1 MTDDRTEFQNADGQS
16 FSQKL
21 SMSATTPPSE
31 VPGYRL
37 IRFLGSGAFGQV
49 WVGLDLNTGRDVA
62 VKFYLHRGGVNWSL
76 LSREVKN
83 LVQLSADRQVV
94 QVLEVGWDADPPYY
108 VMELINGG
116 SLEDLLKRRPQ
127 LPVAEATE
135 MFQEICVGLNHCHA
149 KGVLHC
155 DLKPANVLLGEDGNP
170 RLADFGQSRLSHE
183 QTPALGT
190 LFYMAPEQADL
201 NSAPNASW
209 DVYAAGA
216 ILYRMLT
223 GDPPHRGGDLIKSI
237 DTEGSLPKRLQRYR
251 ESIQNCPPADDHL
264 KVMGVD
270 RSLGQ
275 IVSSCLAADPAQRYT
290 NVQQILEDLD
300 RRQQSRNRWP
310 LLMLG
315 IVGPLLILLAT
326 SFFGY
331 RSIQKATQRTK
342 EALRTEAGSSNELA
356 ARFAARTLESEIKD
370 YYDLVRDEANVDRFK
385 SQLIKTL
392 EDENVLK
399 VLAEIGG
406 ADTPSDTHT
415 KDELRQELYSEEN
428 VVKLREVLQTQLDT
442 YTEASR
448 GTRTPRLATIFV
460 TDALGTIISTVYD
473 TPVSFQ
479 ENSAGKNFCY
489 RSYFHGGRED
499 LDKENV
505 SIGDIEPLKQTRLS
519 AAFSSTSTHFW
530 KVAVSTPIFLSEDH
544 AEADAVLVV
553 TINLGDFKLPQSK
566 QGANQVAVLVDARQ
580 GATRG
585 LILQHPFYDTRRKE
599 DVEVKEQ
606 SYQIETNQMDRLVRG
621 GDVDYLDPVARFAD
635 GSDYRGPWIAAMQ
648 PVILPQ
654 SNNNFLEPTD
664 PSTRPPASSKLEM
677 ADLLVLVQYRLETVM
692 APVTLMQWALLI
704 EGAFALA
711 SILLVTLVLWHFV
724 RKVDRVINREP
735 EQKNISEKKANE
747 KTPAETISAS

>member
-1 MTDDRTEFQNADGQS
+1 MTDEPTEFQTADGQS
-16 FSQKL
+16 TSKKL
-21 SMSATTPPSE
+21 SMRATTPPSE

-37 IRFLGSGAFGQV
+37 SRFLGSGAFGQV

-83 LVQLSADRQVV
+83 LVQLSTDRQVV

-116 SLEDLLKRRPQ
+116 SLEDLLKKRPR
-127 LPVAEATE
+127 LPVSEATE

-155 DLKPANVLLGEDGNP
+155 DLKPANVLIGDDGNP

-216 ILYRMLT
+216 IFYRMLT
-223 GDPPHRGGDLIKSI
+223 GDPPHREGKLIKNI

-264 KVMGVD
+264 KVIGMD
-270 RSLGQ
+270 RSLGR
-275 IVSSCLAADPAQRYT
+275 IISTCLAADPADRYT
-290 NVQQILEDLD
+290 NVQQILDDLD
-300 RRQQSRNRWP
+300 ERERSRNRWP

-315 IVGPLLILLAT
+315 LVGPLLILLAT

-331 RSIQKATQRTK
+331 RSIQKATERTK
-342 EALRTEAGSSNELA
+342 EALRTEAGGSNKLA
-356 ARFAARTLESEIKD
+356 ASFAAQTLESEIKD
-370 YYDLVRDEANVDRFK
+370 YYDLVHDESTLNRFK

-392 EDENVLK
+392 SDEVVSEL
-399 VLAEIGG
+399 LAEIGD
-406 ADTPSDTHT
+406 AETPGDTHQN
-415 KDELRQELYSEEN
+415 DELRKKFLAAED
-428 VVKLREVLQTQLDT
+428 VVKLTEILQARLAP
-442 YTEASR
+442 YTESNSEN
-448 GTRTPRLATIFV
+448 GLPRLATMFV
-460 TDALGTIISTVYD
+460 TDALGTIISIAYEN
-473 TPVSFQ
+473 PVSFE

-489 RSYFHGGRED
+489 RTYFHGGRED
-499 LDKENV
+499 LDKDNV
-505 SIGDIEPLKQTRLS
+505 TIGDIEPLRQPRLS
-519 AAFSSTSTHFW
+519 AAFSSTATRYW
-530 KVAVSTPIFLSEDH
+530 KVAVSTPIYLGEDR
-544 AEADAVLVV
+544 AKPDAVFVV
-553 TINLGDFKLPQSK
+553 TLNLGDFELLQSK

-580 GATRG
+580 GAARG
-585 LILQHPFYDTRRKE
+585 MILQHPLYDSRRKQGI
-599 DVEVKEQ
+599 EVKEQ
-606 SYQIETNQMDRLVRG
+606 SYQIESGLMDRLIRG
-621 GDVDYLDPVARFAD
+621 GDVDYLDPIAKVPDGAD
-635 GSDYRGPWIAAMQ
+635 YQGPWIAAMQ
-648 PVILPQ
+648 PVMLPK
-654 SNNNFLEPTD
+654 SDNNRLEPAEPATQRSG
-664 PSTRPPASSKLEM
+664 STKLEK

-704 EGAFALA
+704 EGASALA
-711 SILLVTLVLWHFV
+711 SILVVMLVLWYFV
-724 RKVDRVINREP
+724 RKVDQIENREP
-735 EQKNISEKKANE
+735 SQPKKNDPA
-747 KTPAETISAS
+747 PAETIAAP